1 MSKNYQYV
9 DTFCKMEQSVNMG
22 GLFCSF
28 PLFPSLLVQ
37 VHGPTCWWTV
47 RVPAGRLWAIG
58 ARPPRL
64 CPKRGRKTAHQDRQR
79 NGNHSKIGWQTDFHT
94 LSSLS
99 LSLSLPHPIWR
110 LGSLCTSNST
120 QGVIQLRAKCRRFGD
135 CCWFCSCWCYHV
147 VDDVS
152 KEASRASRFS
162 ALKASWFSASGAR
175 CRPPRLVWSR

>member
-1 MSKNYQYV
+1 MGNSYASMQAPLSDVCLPNDFFVLIMYVTMSKNYQYV

-64 CPKRGRKTAHQDRQR
+64 
-79 NGNHSKIGWQTDFHT
+79 SKKGEKNSPPGSTEKWESLKNWLANWLPHFIF
-94 LSSLS
+94 SLS
-99 LSLSLPHPIWR
+99 LSLILFGVWGPFVP
-110 LGSLCTSNST
+110 
-120 QGVIQLRAKCRRFGD
+120 VIQLR
-135 CCWFCSCWCYHV
+135 
-147 VDDVS
+147 
-152 KEASRASRFS
+152 E
-162 ALKASWFSASGAR
+162 
-175 CRPPRLVWSR
+175 